1 MLVGDERLDHLLAED
16 LRIIQSPSVFS
27 FSLDAVLLARFSYIP
42 YQKGGRIIDLCS
54 GNGIIPL
61 LISSRTKVPITG
73 VEIQERLA
81 DMARRSID
89 YNNLTDQIEI
99 LQQDLREVVP
109 ILGKGKNGSVICNPP
124 YFAMDSTHVK
134 NENEHLRIARH
145 EVHCTLRDTI
155 QVSADLLKQ
164 GGKAS
169 FVHRPERL
177 LEIIDIMREHG
188 LEPKRIQFVH
198 PRIEREANTILI
210 EGTKGGKPGVKYL
223 PPIITQTADGE
234 YTAQVRELLYGKE

>member
-1 MLVGDERLDHLLAED
+1 MLIGDERLDHLLAED

-61 LISSRTKVPITG
+61 LISSRTKVPIIG

-81 DMARRSID
+81 DMASRSIA
-89 YNNLTDQIEI
+89 YNSLADQIEI

-109 ILGKGKNGSVICNPP
+109 ILGKGKNGFVICNPP

-155 QVSADLLKQ
+155 QVAADLLKQ

-177 LEIIDIMREHG
+177 LEIIDIMREYG

>member
-1 MLVGDERLDHLLAED
+1 MLVGDERLDHLLAEN
-16 LRIIQSPSVFS
+16 LRIIQSPTVFS

-42 YQKGGRIIDLCS
+42 YQKGRVIDLCS

-61 LISSRTKVPITG
+61 LISPRTKVPIIG

-81 DMARRSID
+81 DMARRSVS
-89 YNNLTDQIEI
+89 YNELTDQIEI
-99 LQQDLREVVP
+99 MQQDLRDIVP
-109 ILGKGKNGSVICNPP
+109 ILGKGKNSFVTCNPP
-124 YFAMDSTHVK
+124 YFALESTSIK

-177 LEIIDIMREHG
+177 LEIIDLMREYG

-198 PRIEREANTILI
+198 PRVEREANTILI
-210 EGTKGGKPGVKYL
+210 EGIKGAKPGVKYL
-223 PPIITQTADGE
+223 PPIIVHDAVGE